1 MALPSVVVPNIHAST
16 VILEKTAPIVS
27 TMPPATLP
35 NGVRVVAPHEYKEAA
50 ACLAESFASD
60 KIVRYYVD
68 TPDRMHL
75 SEEERFALHQAAMEY
90 VTYAHCLQGLVL
102 TIGDFDCVALW
113 LPPGKNIDDW
123 WTMLRSGLWRLN
135 YKLSKEGKIR
145 FFEEF
150 LPLLA
155 TTKLEVLGERDNTSW
170 YLNYVG
176 TKPAA
181 RGKGYARKLIEHVTN
196 QADMQGLPCYLESSH
211 DINIIIYGKM
221 GFELKKQ
228 IYLQRVAGQELRM
241 DVMVREPA
249 ASKTDSTE
257 ILSKVE

>member
-1 MALPSVVVPNIHAST
+1 MALPSIVVPNIHAST
-16 VILEKTAPIVS
+16 VILEKTTPILSSVAQ
-27 TMPPATLP
+27 TALA
-35 NGVRVVAPHEYKEAA
+35 NGARVVAPHEFREAA

-60 KIVRYYVD
+60 KIVRYCVD

-75 SEEERFALHQAAMEY
+75 SEEERFALHRASMEY

-102 TIGDFDCVALW
+102 TIGNFDCVALW

-155 TTKLEVLGERDNTSW
+155 TTKLEVLGERDNSSW

-181 RGKGYARKLIEHVTN
+181 RGKGHARKLIDYVTN
-196 QADMQGLPCYLESSH
+196 QVSLPCPTPPSW
-211 DINIIIYGKM
+211 
-221 GFELKKQ
+221 
-228 IYLQRVAGQELRM
+228 QERFADL
-241 DVMVREPA
+241 A
-249 ASKTDSTE
+249 
-257 ILSKVE
+257 